1 MLRISDGLWS
11 DLLLSEHSA
20 GIWQANHTFTA
31 NQQGQFE
38 FLALSI
44 APDRQLF
51 KSTQTLNLTVP
62 NAKKA
67 IAITGGYG
75 WPNAE

>member
-1 MLRISDGLWS
+1 MLRMSDGLWS

-20 GIWQANHTFTA
+20 GIWQANHTFTT

-44 APDRQLF
+44 AADRQLF
-51 KSTQTLNLTVP
+51 KSTQTLSLTAP
-62 NAKKA
+62 NAKKVVA
-67 IAITGGYG
+67 KTSGYG